1 MIKNLLSVCSAPLEV
16 LISVLYWG
24 LRVVSGAENRF
35 PLIDRS
41 DRVCPSVQI
50 DERLVLP
57 DWAVIPL
64 HAGALTDLTAAH
76 AENSGKRALTLVSR
90 SRFSCGPI
98 YRDVGG
104 SAVALSSVDNLCPSF
119 AGLVR
124 YHRLRVLVL
133 G

>member
-24 LRVVSGAENRF
+24 LRVVSPGKESIH
-35 PLIDRS
+35 LIDRS

-64 HAGALTDLTAAH
+64 HAGALADLTAAH
-76 AENSGKRALTLVSR
+76 AENSGERALTLVGR

-104 SAVALSSVDNLCPSF
+104 FAVALASLDNLCPPF
-119 AGLVR
+119 PGLVR
-124 YHRLRVLVL
+124 YYRLRVLVL